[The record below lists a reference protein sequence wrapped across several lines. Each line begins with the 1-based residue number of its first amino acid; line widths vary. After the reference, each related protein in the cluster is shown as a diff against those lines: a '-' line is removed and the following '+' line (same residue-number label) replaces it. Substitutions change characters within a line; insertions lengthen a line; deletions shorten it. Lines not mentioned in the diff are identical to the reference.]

1 MRFWFNSKNVT
12 LNSPSGVT
20 VARIFVSLIC
30 DMEKWYL
37 DDKIIVV
44 VIGSITV
51 VATFENQFLIFK

>member
-1 MRFWFNSKNVT
+1 MRFWFDSKNVT

-37 DDKIIVV
+37 GGKLIAAVT
-44 VIGSITV
+44 GSIPV
-51 VATFENQFLIFK
+51 VATFENQF